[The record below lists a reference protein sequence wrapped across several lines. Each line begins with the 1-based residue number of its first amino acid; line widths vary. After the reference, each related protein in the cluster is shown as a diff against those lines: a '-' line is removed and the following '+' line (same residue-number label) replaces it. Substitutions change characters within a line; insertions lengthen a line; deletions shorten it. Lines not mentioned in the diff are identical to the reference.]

1 MTYSSALVRLL
12 MAGLAFGISQ
22 PASAQSLNDELSR
35 MLSSH
40 PRVAAAQK
48 SVQASQEGERRAF
61 AAYLPTVTVTG
72 DAGPEKVKRPG
83 FTERQMGRDTAALI
97 ITQNVYDFGRR
108 EGNYAGSKFTTGVQE
123 AQLEGTVQQLF
134 FDGASA
140 YLDVLR
146 SNQLINLAAS
156 NEATIQRQLNLED
169 ERVQRGGG
177 LAVDVLL
184 ARARLQLA
192 KERRVAF
199 NGLLQE
205 AATRYEQVFG
215 RPPNPNTMADPLA
228 PVQLIPPTLTEA
240 IDRARSNNP
249 QIAVTT
255 RQAEFART
263 RREALEGDYFPRID
277 LVGKAASERD
287 IDAEPGQ
294 RKEFSLLLRATWE
307 LFSGF
312 ATKAAVAEAT
322 YQYAAAK
329 DTALFANRK
338 TVEDLQAAWADL
350 TTSRERVALLQ
361 NAVNIAGQVF
371 EARDRLRA
379 AGRETAIN
387 VLDAENEYYSAQ
399 INFVQAAYDAR
410 KAAYRVVFAMGMLTP
425 SNLSIT
431 PAATPA
437 AN

>member
-1 MTYSSALVRLL
+1 
-12 MAGLAFGISQ
+12 
-22 PASAQSLNDELSR
+22 

-40 PRVAAAQK
+40 PRVTATQK
-48 SVQASQEGERRAF
+48 TVQASQEGERRAF
-61 AAYLPTVTVTG
+61 GAFLPTVTVQG
-72 DAGPEKVKRPG
+72 DAGPERVKRPDR
-83 FTERQMGRDTAALI
+83 EVRQQGRDTASLI

-108 EGNYAGSKFTTGVQE
+108 SATYEGSKIATGVQE
-123 AQLEGTVQQLF
+123 AQLDATVQQLIL
-134 FDGASA
+134 DGASA

-146 SNQLINLAAS
+146 SNQLINLAKS

-184 ARARLQLA
+184 AKARLQLA
-192 KERRVAF
+192 KERLVAF
-199 NGLLQE
+199 TGQLQE

-215 RPPNPNTMADPLA
+215 RPPAPGSMADPLA
-228 PVQLIPPTLTEA
+228 PVQLIPPTLPEA
-240 IDRARSNNP
+240 IERARTNNP
-249 QIAVTT
+249 QLAITT
-255 RQAEFART
+255 RQAELARA
-263 RREALEGDYFPRID
+263 RREAAEGDFYPRLD

-312 ATKAAVAEAT
+312 ATQAAVAEAT
-322 YQYAAAK
+322 YQFAAAK
-329 DTALFANRK
+329 DTAQFANRR
-338 TVEDLQAAWADL
+338 TVEDLQAAWSDL
-350 TTSRERVALLQ
+350 MTSRERVALLQ
-361 NAVNIAGQVF
+361 NAVNIAGEVF

-399 INFVQAAYDAR
+399 INFVQAAFDAR
-410 KAAYRVVFAMGMLTP
+410 RAAYRVVFAMGMLTP
-425 SNLSIT
+425 LNLSIV
-431 PAATPA
+431 PAPA